1 MSNNNLNLPSS
12 YENNFNLDEFTKCYI
27 CLCKIQDATM
37 CPNCQKISCHRCI
50 QVIFKKIFFIF
61 KIIFL
66 EMANRKEKSMSSL

>member
-12 YENNFNLDEFTKCYI
+12 YENNINLDEFTKCYI

-50 QVIFKKIFFIF
+50 QVIINFI
-61 KIIFL
+61 
-66 EMANRKEKSMSSL
+66 